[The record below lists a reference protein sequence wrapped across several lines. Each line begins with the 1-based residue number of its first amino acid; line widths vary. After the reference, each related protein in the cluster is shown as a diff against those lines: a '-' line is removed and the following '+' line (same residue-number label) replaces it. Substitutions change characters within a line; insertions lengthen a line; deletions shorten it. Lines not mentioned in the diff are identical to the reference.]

1 MLPVAGGT
9 KRLQHPALGVVT
21 FQHTVLLVA
30 DQPDQTLVSFSS
42 ADISRD
48 QLARLAA
55 AVS

>member
-1 MLPVAGGT
+1 
-9 KRLQHPALGVVT
+9 VT

-48 QLARLAA
+48 QLARLVAA
-55 AVS
+55 IS